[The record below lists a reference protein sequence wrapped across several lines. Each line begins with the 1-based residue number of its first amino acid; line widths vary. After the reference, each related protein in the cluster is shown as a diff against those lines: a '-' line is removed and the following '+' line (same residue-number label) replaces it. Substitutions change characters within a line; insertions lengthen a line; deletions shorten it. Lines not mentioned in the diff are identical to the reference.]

1 MRDGYRAKQVL
12 ECFEGQ
18 LSTRSGRSSQ
28 DRAERPHSTLC
39 GHSAFTK
46 GMALVALNPD
56 RRRSNQRC
64 ASGEQV
70 EIDRVWRLRSKYV
83 MPPPSYRH
91 STLVQPRN
99 GYEKGDISS
108 AVRPC
113 GSQCC
118 QPLQIRS
125 PAVCART
132 LRSAKST
139 PGIARL
145 DIRTTPLT
153 ITVSTSSPT
162 PHSTR
167 LLMGSCTGP

>member
-1 MRDGYRAKQVL
+1 MGNASRAFEALLARWRTVPLQNSTSPLLSRKRTCGAVGVDGRV
-12 ECFEGQ
+12 C
-18 LSTRSGRSSQ
+18 
-28 DRAERPHSTLC
+28 P
-39 GHSAFTK
+39 
-46 GMALVALNPD
+46 NPD